1 MVGLHYRSLP
11 CEPPQYFMRLK
22 MDEDA
27 FFLENYYL
35 KIFLMDSGRE
45 CWISQV

>member
-1 MVGLHYRSLP
+1 
-11 CEPPQYFMRLK
+11 

-27 FFLENYYL
+27 FFLENNYL
-35 KIFLMDSGRE
+35 KMFFVDSGRE